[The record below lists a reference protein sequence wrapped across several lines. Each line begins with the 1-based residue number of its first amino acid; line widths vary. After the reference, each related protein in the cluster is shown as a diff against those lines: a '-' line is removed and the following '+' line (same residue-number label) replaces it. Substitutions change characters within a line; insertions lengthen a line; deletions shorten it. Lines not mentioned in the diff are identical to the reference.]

1 MAENILGGR
10 LSIEDNYTSA
20 FQRFANGI
28 LASETKFEQF
38 ASSVVNSNQKIIND
52 TTKTSQQVD
61 KIAQKFIQKGD
72 SVADAINK
80 ANDRVKQNQE
90 KTIEGLAQKYIKLG
104 MNIQDAY
111 SKAEHES
118 NNIWNGGGGSSSGGS
133 GGSDGFKDFAQ
144 SFLQSGFGGIIGKL
158 GLIGAGITASIAV
171 MKTMNNWMEQGFGIL
186 NKVSDGLF
194 SYDGVKSAVE
204 ESMDFETGRMKLNLF
219 YGDEQKGLE
228 AYQNATYEAKKT
240 YASETDTIDITSKLA
255 QMSITPTRDQLEK
268 LLDVAGTRDEVE
280 TSHIGLA
287 VKEAI
292 EGRIAMLQMYGINN
306 KNLKS
311 HYDSLKK
318 SNPEE
323 YKSLKGALSK
333 KGTAG
338 DPQKYFN
345 LLASYI
351 EQSPMNGYAE
361 TYAKSVKGKLER
373 LEGVWANL
381 KSEIMGI
388 DTINGTAKEGGVFAA
403 VAEMVDNL
411 KDKLEDANTVKG
423 LETIGNSF
431 GSVFTSISNA
441 FSDALE
447 PDTINK
453 VAESITKIGGALANL
468 INNFVNSGQLD
479 KLIDNLPSLVEKVVG
494 NEVINKTT
502 DFQVGAD
509 IAQGNWLDA
518 TGDWFSGKLDW
529 VYNALGIKTDYGILG
544 SKGTKMTAE
553 DRQERNKNDLNWLNN
568 KFGIP
573 KWLLYSDNPMMGP
586 KLLTDANAST
596 AIDKN
601 NKLSDDE
608 KSKLKYEINNDD
620 KAKYNITIHKVEAN
634 NFDEIMNSIKAAQKN
649 RK

>member
-1 MAENILGGR
+1 MSENILGGR
-10 LSIEDNYTSA
+10 LSLEDGYTSA
-20 FQRFANGI
+20 LQRFANGV
-28 LASETKFEQF
+28 LASENRFEQF
-38 ASSVVNSNQKIIND
+38 ANSVINSNQRITND
-52 TTKTSQQVD
+52 TTKTSQQID
-61 KIAQKFIQKGD
+61 KIAQRFIRQGD

-104 MNIQDAY
+104 MTIQDAY
-111 SKAEHES
+111 SKAQSES
-118 NNIWNGGGGSSSGGS
+118 NNIWNGGGSGTGGP
-133 GGSDGFKDFAQ
+133 GGSDGFKDFAE
-144 SFLQSGFGGIIGKL
+144 SFLNSGFAGIVGKL
-158 GLIGAGITASIAV
+158 GLIGAGITAGITT

-194 SYDGVKSAVE
+194 SYEGVKNAIE
-204 ESMDFETGRMKLNLF
+204 ESMDFETGRMKLDLF

-228 AYQNATYEAKKT
+228 AYQKATYEANKT
-240 YASETDTIDITSKLA
+240 FASETDTVDIMAKMG
-255 QMSITPTRDQLEK
+255 QMSVTLSEDQLEK
-268 LLDVAGTRDEVE
+268 FLDVAGTRDEVD

-306 KNLKS
+306 RNLKTY
-311 HYDSLKK
+311 YDSLKK

-323 YKSLKGALSK
+323 YKALKGALSK
-333 KGTAG
+333 KGSAG
-338 DPQKYFN
+338 NPQKYVN
-345 LLASYI
+345 LLTGYI

-361 TYAKSVKGKLER
+361 TYAKTVKGKMER
-373 LEGVWANL
+373 LEGVWGKL
-381 KSEIMGI
+381 KAEIMGI
-388 DTINGTAKEGGVFAA
+388 DTNTGTAKEGGVFSAI
-403 VAEMVDNL
+403 AEMVDGL
-411 KDKLEDANTVKG
+411 KTKLEDPKTISG

-441 FSDALE
+441 FSKALE

-453 VAESITKIGGALANL
+453 VADSIVKIGNALANL
-468 INNFVNSGQLD
+468 INNFVESGQLD
-479 KLIDNLPSLVEKVVG
+479 NIIEKLPTLVEKTVG

-553 DRQERNKNDLNWLNN
+553 DRQEKNKNDLDWLNN